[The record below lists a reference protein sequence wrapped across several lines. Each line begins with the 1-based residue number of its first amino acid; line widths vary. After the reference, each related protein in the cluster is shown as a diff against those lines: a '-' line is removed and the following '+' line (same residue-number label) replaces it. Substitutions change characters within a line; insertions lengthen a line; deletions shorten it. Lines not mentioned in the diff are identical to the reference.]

1 MKTIT
6 LLPADLYKVVNRTI
20 ITEYDRK
27 VIVNLYQP
35 IIGPIA
41 VSLYFSFVS
50 DLDKLENSSSIY
62 SHHHLMITLKSG
74 LDVIKKARE
83 SLESV
88 GLLKTFVKEDEN
100 QNKYVYE
107 LYSPISP
114 NEFLNHPVLSVV
126 LHNNVGDKEYNDIV
140 SFYKRVHYDLKD
152 YKDISSTLNDTYQSV
167 GNYKQEEYIKS
178 REELG
183 INIGES
189 IDFDTIISSIPK
201 NIISDKAFNKRVREL
216 INNLAFVYDID
227 TMRMIDLIRLSI
239 DDNCM
244 INKDKLIINIRKYYD
259 FNNNGSLPTLIYR
272 TQPDYLKQNYN
283 DTSNR
288 GKMLYVFEN
297 TTPYDFLMKK
307 NKGVKPTSRD
317 LKLLEYLA
325 VELKMKPAV
334 INVLVDYVLR
344 INDNKLNRGY
354 VEAIAGGW
362 IRSNIETA
370 SSAMERAEKEHKKNQ
385 KKVFKEKTEDTPV
398 WFDKNNEATE
408 IDDSK
413 RDELESLLKDF
424 R

>member
-1 MKTIT
+1 MKNIT

-62 SHHHLMITLKSG
+62 SHHHLMIILKSG

-239 DDNCM
+239 DDNGM